1 MLELPEVLNMSSQ
14 LNEAVIGKQVKCV
27 LPPSKAHKFCWFN
40 GEPQEYSA
48 KLENKK
54 IVKAEGFGIF
64 VEIEFEEGYKLA
76 FNDGV
81 NVRLIQREKVPK
93 NYQLMIEFED
103 GMALVFTVAMYG
115 GIFLHQGEYDNE
127 YYVKSKQALSPFSGE
142 YEAYYKEKL
151 AEVKPTLSAKG
162 FLATEQRFPGIGNGV
177 IQDILFE
184 AGIHPKRKM
193 GNLSDLE
200 KEQLFEAIIT
210 TLKAMA
216 EQGGRNTEKDLY
228 GNSGGYITK
237 MSKLS
242 QMGGCP
248 NCGGLI
254 TKENFLGGSIY
265 YCMTCQPRD

>member
-27 LPPSKAHKFCWFN
+27 LPPSKAHKFCWYN

-48 KLENKK
+48 RLENKK

-81 NVRLIQREKVPK
+81 NVRLISIGQAPK
-93 NYQLMIEFED
+93 NYQLMMEFDD

-127 YYVKSKQALSPFSGE
+127 YYV
-142 YEAYYKEKL
+142 
-151 AEVKPTLSAKG
+151 
-162 FLATEQRFPGIGNGV
+162 
-177 IQDILFE
+177 
-184 AGIHPKRKM
+184 HPKKKI

-216 EQGGRNTEKDLY
+216 KQGGRNTEKDLY

-237 MSKLS
+237 MSKFS
-242 QMGGCP
+242 QMGGCS

>member
-1 MLELPEVLNMSSQ
+1 MLELPEVLNISSQ
-14 LNEAVIGKQVKCV
+14 LNKAVIGKQVKCV
-27 LPPSKAHKFCWFN
+27 LPPSKAHKFCWYN

-48 KLENKK
+48 RLENKK

-64 VEIEFEEGYKLA
+64 VELEFEEGYKLA

-81 NVRLIQREKVPK
+81 NVRLIQIGQAPK

-115 GIFLHQGEYDNE
+115 
-127 YYVKSKQALSPFSGE
+127 
-142 YEAYYKEKL
+142 
-151 AEVKPTLSAKG
+151 
-162 FLATEQRFPGIGNGV
+162 V

-184 AGIHPKRKM
+184 ARIHPKRKI

-200 KEQLFEAIIT
+200 KEQLFEAMIT
-210 TLKAMA
+210 TLKAMTV
-216 EQGGRNTEKDLY
+216 QGGRNTEKDLY

-248 NCGGLI
+248 NCEGLI